1 LVFKGGM
8 KLLEFAQGD
17 KAGSLVSYVQNFNWM
32 IIVVFLKEEYVKKL
46 IFLHG
51 LKL

>member
-1 LVFKGGM
+1 MELS
-8 KLLEFAQGD
+8 EFAQGD
-17 KAGSLVSYVQNFNWM
+17 KVGFIMNFVQNFNWM
-32 IIVVFLKEEYVKKL
+32 LTMVFLNEEYVKKL